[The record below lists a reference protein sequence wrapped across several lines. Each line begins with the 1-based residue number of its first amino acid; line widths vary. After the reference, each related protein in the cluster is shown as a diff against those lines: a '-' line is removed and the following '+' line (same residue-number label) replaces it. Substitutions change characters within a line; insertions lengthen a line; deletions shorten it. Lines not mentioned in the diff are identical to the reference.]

1 MSRNNATLQR
11 QQNYIVPFIIM
22 VILMALV
29 GLITNINQQFQA
41 PMKAA
46 YLLMGGK
53 WANTLATLL
62 NFAFFT
68 AYLVMGP
75 ISAKRIAKRGYKHTL
90 IFGLVALC
98 IALGIYIASAWV
110 FESFDANTFAPIIA
124 EAKQIEALATAGG
137 VSAMQEMAGLTGHFQ
152 IETLE
157 ATGEFNKLFWLGEVT
172 VPVAYYIFL
181 IAAFIAGTSM
191 TYLQA
196 VINPYVVASDV
207 PGTTGVQRQ
216 NIAGTGNSLMTTI
229 GPLFVAYL
237 IFQQKGGLEVDITSL
252 YLPFAVL
259 VVLVALLAIA
269 IRFIELPDVAGGS
282 SSQSEELTESV
293 WSFRHVKLGV
303 IALFAYVGVEV
314 CVGTNVVMYALDD
327 LGFTIKTAAQIASL
341 YWGGLLVGRFLSS
354 FMSKVSAQLQL
365 LVASI
370 GAILFILLSFF
381 THNPWLLAVVGLF
394 HSVMW
399 PSVFA
404 LALEGLGRYT
414 SKASGVLIMG
424 CFGGALLPVV
434 QGLLADLLGGWH
446 ITWVFVV
453 LGELV
458 LLYYAVAGHRVLK
471 RDTALDA

>member
-1 MSRNNATLQR
+1 MSRNSTALP
-11 QQNYIVPFIIM
+11 QQQSYIVPFIIM

-46 YLLMGGK
+46 YLLMGGE
-53 WANTLATLL
+53 WSNTLATLL

-75 ISAKRIAKRGYKHTL
+75 VSARRIATRGYKQTL

-98 IALGIYIASAWV
+98 VALGIYMASAWV
-110 FESFDANTFAPIIA
+110 FESFDAATFAPVIE

-137 VSAMQEMAGLTGHFQ
+137 VSAMQELAGVTGNFQ
-152 IETLE
+152 VTTLE
-157 ATGEFNKLFWLGEVT
+157 ATGEFNGLLWLGDVT

-237 IFQQKGGLEVDITSL
+237 IFQQKEGLEVDITSL
-252 YLPFAVL
+252 YLPFLVLLIL
-259 VVLVALLAIA
+259 VVLLAVAL
-269 IRFIELPDVAGGS
+269 RFIELPDVAGGS
-282 SSQSEELTESV
+282 SAKGEELTKSV
-293 WSFRHVKLGV
+293 WSFRHVKLAV

-314 CVGTNVVMYALDD
+314 SVGTNVVMYALGD
-327 LGFTIKTAAQIASL
+327 LGFTFKSAAQIASV

-354 FMSKVSAQLQL
+354 FISKVSAQKQL
-365 LVASI
+365 LVAAL
-370 GAILFILLSFF
+370 GAILFILLAFF
-381 THNPWLLAVVGLF
+381 MHNPWLLAVVGLF

-414 SKASGVLIMG
+414 SKASGVLMMG
-424 CFGGALLPVV
+424 CFGGALIPVL
-434 QGLLADLLGGWH
+434 QGFLADMLGGWQL
-446 ITWVFVV
+446 TWLFIV

-458 LLYYAVAGHRVLK
+458 ILYYAVAGHRVLK
-471 RDTALDA
+471 RDEPQAV